1 MAILWTR
8 DATLLQRNI
17 VTKRPEATAGWL
29 AGRMRLSQRK
39 SGIPGFRLKLEVGY
53 SRLPAL

>member
-17 VTKRPEATAGWL
+17 VTKRPEATAGWQL
-29 AGRMRLSQRK
+29 AAMD
-39 SGIPGFRLKLEVGY
+39 
-53 SRLPAL
+53 